1 MAITSIELLAQYRME
16 MDSKVIDLENA
27 PVNDRELH
35 NATTSI

>member
-1 MAITSIELLAQYRME
+1 ME